1 MQRISVII
9 NPISGSFGQKNTKHS
24 LIKSLRHYAQRKLLE
39 LTIYRTHKAKQA
51 TELAAKAIQNGN
63 DLVICCGGDGS
74 INETALALLGTQI
87 PLAIIP
93 AGSGNGLAR
102 HIGIPLSARPAL
114 NIALHGVPQPMDC
127 GIINGHHFFTTAGIG
142 LDAEV
147 GWLFNNLNTRGM
159 LNYVRATM
167 QLYFKYPPRR
177 YSINVDGQDMEVDA
191 LMITF
196 ANASQFGNNAI
207 ISPNA
212 NISDGFLDLVIV
224 HPFPKTKTFNLI
236 TMLFN
241 KTIDRSPFVTT
252 IRFKQ
257 LHIETTQPTHGHIDG
272 EPIRLPNAFD
282 VSVIPSCLLVQT
294 PLHRNSIPLFPPPS
308 IHDALHG
315 QAIERV
321 INSYRKNQV
330 HLQRI
335 FEKRM
340 RSIRKSAILLRK
352 TLRSK

>member
-1 MQRISVII
+1 
-9 NPISGSFGQKNTKHS
+9 
-24 LIKSLRHYAQRKLLE
+24 
-39 LTIYRTHKAKQA
+39 
-51 TELAAKAIQNGN
+51 
-63 DLVICCGGDGS
+63 
-74 INETALALLGTQI
+74 
-87 PLAIIP
+87 
-93 AGSGNGLAR
+93 
-102 HIGIPLSARPAL
+102 
-114 NIALHGVPQPMDC
+114 
-127 GIINGHHFFTTAGIG
+127 
-142 LDAEV
+142 
-147 GWLFNNLNTRGM
+147 
-159 LNYVRATM
+159 
-167 QLYFKYPPRR
+167 
-177 YSINVDGQDMEVDA
+177 
-191 LMITF
+191 MITF

-282 VSVIPSCLLVQT
+282 VSVIPSCLLVQI